1 MAKESPVAGTVFDQ
15 FRLDGRVAVIT
26 GASEGIG
33 RAISLGFAAA
43 GADIVACSRDRTKLE
58 PLVAEISALGRRV
71 EAYQIDLT
79 QLDEINAFRDHLRA
93 RYGVIHILFNGAAYT
108 IDAFAWDTTGPEW
121 DRSVDTSFKGLF
133 FASTILGE
141 LMRDAGYGK
150 IINMSSTF
158 ARTTAP
164 ARSVYA
170 AIKAAVTHLTE
181 ALAVEWGPAG
191 IRVNCLAPTA
201 VRTPSREAYLAQF
214 GDRITARIPL
224 GRVAETDDLIGA
236 AIYLA
241 SPASDFVTGHTM
253 YVDGGFVAHG

>member
-1 MAKESPVAGTVFDQ
+1 MADDMQAASNIFERFS
-15 FRLDGRVAVIT
+15 LEGRVAVVT

-33 RAISLGFAAA
+33 RAISLAFAAA
-43 GADIVACSRDRTKLE
+43 GADIVACCRDKDRLE
-58 PLVAEISALGRRV
+58 SLIAEISAMGRRA
-71 EAYQIDLT
+71 ESYSIDLT
-79 QLDEINAFRDHLRA
+79 QIEQIHAFRDHLRE
-93 RYGVIHILFNGAAYT
+93 RYGTIHILFNGAAYT
-108 IDAFAWDTTGPEW
+108 IDALARDTTEPEW

-133 FASTILGE
+133 FASTVLGE

-181 ALAVEWGPAG
+181 ALAVEWGADG

-201 VRTPSREAYLAQF
+201 VRTPSRETYLAQF

>member
-1 MAKESPVAGTVFDQ
+1 MSDDPQAIGSILDR
-15 FRLDGRVAVIT
+15 FRLDGRVAVVT

-33 RAISLGFAAA
+33 RAIALGFAAA
-43 GADIVACSRDRTKLE
+43 GADIVACSRDAKKLE
-58 PLVAEISALGRRV
+58 PLLVEIAALGRRA
-71 EAYQIDLT
+71 EGYRIDLT
-79 QLDEINAFRDHLRA
+79 QLDEIRAFRDHLRA
-93 RYGVIHILFNGAAYT
+93 RYGAIHILFNGAAYT
-108 IDAFAWDTTGPEW
+108 IDAFAWDTTEPEW

-141 LMRDAGYGK
+141 LMREAGYGK
-150 IINMSSTF
+150 IVNMSSTF

-181 ALAVEWGPAG
+181 ALAVEWGPDG

-236 AIYLA
+236 ALYLA

>member
-1 MAKESPVAGTVFDQ
+1 MSDGAHAATGVFEQ

-33 RAISLGFAAA
+33 RAVAIGLAEA
-43 GADIVACSRDRTKLE
+43 GADIVACCRDATRLA
-58 PLVAEISALGRRV
+58 PLVEEVTAIGRRA
-71 EAYQIDLT
+71 EGYSIDITDNDQIRR
-79 QLDEINAFRDHLRA
+79 FRDHLKA
-93 RYGVIHILFNGAAYT
+93 EYGTFQILFNGAAYT
-108 IDAFAWDTTGPEW
+108 ANAVAWETTEEEW
-121 DRSVDTSFKGLF
+121 DLSVDTSFKGLF

-150 IINMSSTF
+150 VINMSSTF

-164 ARSVYA
+164 ARSVYS
-170 AIKAAVTHLTE
+170 AIKAGVTHLTE
-181 ALAVEWGPAG
+181 ALAVEWGEAG

-201 VRTPSREAYLAQF
+201 VWTPSREAYLTKF

-224 GRVAETDDLIGA
+224 GRFAQTDDLIGA
-236 AIYLA
+236 SIYLA